1 MVPVNRYRTK
11 RLKQSKKSFLGRSF
25 LISIILNIILLYVF
39 GNMIAFDFIKPMPDK
54 EITLVSLVE
63 IPAPKLPESKKPE
76 ITEKKTIAQ
85 LEVKPKAKPISPEPP
100 KIKEEVTETKVVSKE
115 ELTEGAP
122 KVEIKAPEIE
132 TKPVSTTPPVQT
144 KESLGEDISVSTEY
158 FKQSITSRE
167 EVKGEIFEPGESQL
181 KINLGEREEENIEA
195 TYGTVVNP
203 GEITTLPE
211 VKEKESPFGS
221 RPLSIMIENSEKARP
236 QSGLDKANIVYE
248 VLAEGG
254 ITRFLA
260 IYYDQEAE
268 EVGPVRSA
276 RPYFVSKSLEHQAI
290 YVHVGGSEEA
300 YNFIKEE
307 KIDDINEFVDF
318 EPFWRTKDRTPPHNL
333 YTSTLKLRKEANKL
347 GYIEMIKKQEYQFET
362 DRNER
367 LTGRETDSIVIPY
380 NSIYKISYIYQ
391 PELMKYLRFMND
403 EPHIDAK
410 TKKQLEV
417 DNIIIQFAG
426 TKIID
431 EEGRLAVDF
440 IGKGKGLL
448 FFKGFSEE
456 IIWEK
461 QDLNSRTIFMY
472 KEGNRIALTP
482 GNAWIQIVPS
492 DIKIQY

>member
-1 MVPVNRYRTK
+1 MPINRYRTK
-11 RLKQSKKSFLGRSF
+11 RLKENKRSFFGRSF

-39 GNMIAFDFIKPMPDK
+39 GNMIAFDFTRPLPEK
-54 EITLVSLVE
+54 ELTLVSLVE
-63 IPAPKLPESKKPE
+63 IPAPKQPESKKPE

-85 LEVKPKAKPISPEPP
+85 LEVKPKATPISPEPP
-100 KIKEEVTETKVVSKE
+100 KIKEEVTETKVVTKE

-122 KVEIKAPEIE
+122 KVEVKTPEIE
-132 TKPVSTTPPVQT
+132 TEPVSVIPPTQT
-144 KESLGEDISVSTEY
+144 KESLGEDINVSTEY
-158 FKQSITSRE
+158 FKQTITSRE

-181 KINLGEREEENIEA
+181 KVNLGEKEEENIEA

-221 RPLSIMIENSEKARP
+221 RPLSIMVENSEGARP

-260 IYYDQEAE
+260 IYYDQDTE

-307 KIDDINEFVDF
+307 NIDDINEFVDF
-318 EPFWRTKDRTPPHNL
+318 QPFWRAQDRMPPHNL
-333 YTSTLKLRKEANKL
+333 YTSTTKLRKEANKL
-347 GYIEMIKKQEYQFET
+347 GYIEMIKKQEYQFEI

-367 LTGRETDSIVIPY
+367 LTGRETNSIVIPY
-380 NSIYKISYIYQ
+380 NNTYKVSYRYQ
-391 PELMKYLRFMND
+391 PNSTRYLRFMND
-403 EPHIDAK
+403 EPHIDAR
-410 TKKQLEV
+410 TKEQLAV
-417 DNIIIQFAG
+417 DNIIIQFAD

-431 EEGRLAVDF
+431 KEGRLAVDF

-448 FFKGFSEE
+448 FFKGNSEE

-461 QDLNSRTIFMY
+461 QDLQSRTIFMY

-482 GNAWIQIVPS
+482 GSVWIQIVPL

>member
-1 MVPVNRYRTK
+1 
-11 RLKQSKKSFLGRSF
+11 
-25 LISIILNIILLYVF
+25 
-39 GNMIAFDFIKPMPDK
+39 MIAFDYTRSFPEK
-54 EITLVSLVE
+54 ELILVSLVE
-63 IPAPKLPESKKPE
+63 IPAPKQPESKKPE
-76 ITEKKTIAQ
+76 ITEEKAIAQ
-85 LEVKPKAKPISPEPP
+85 LEVKPKATPVSPEPP

-122 KVEIKAPEIE
+122 KVEVKTPEIE
-132 TKPVSTTPPVQT
+132 TKPVSMVPPVQT

-158 FKQSITSRE
+158 FKQTITSRK

-181 KINLGEREEENIEA
+181 KVNLGEKEEENIEA

-221 RPLSIMIENSEKARP
+221 RPLSIMVENSEGARP

-248 VLAEGG
+248 ALAEGG

-260 IYYDQEAE
+260 IYYDQDAE
-268 EVGPVRSA
+268 EVGPIRSA

-318 EPFWRTKDRTPPHNL
+318 QPFWRSTDRKPPHNL
-333 YTSTLKLRKEANKL
+333 YTSTIKLRKEANKL
-347 GYIEMIKKQEYQFET
+347 GYIEMIKKQEYQFEIS
-362 DRNER
+362 RNEK

-380 NSIYKISYIYQ
+380 NSIYTVSYKYQ
-391 PELMKYLRFMND
+391 PESMKYLRFING

-410 TKKQLEV
+410 TKKQLAV
-417 DNIIIQFAG
+417 DNILIQFAG

-440 IGKGKGLL
+440 VGKGTGLL
-448 FFKGFSEE
+448 FFKGNSTE
-456 IIWEK
+456 ITWEK
-461 QDLNSRTIFMY
+461 PDLRARTLFLD

-482 GNAWIQIVPS
+482 GNVWIQIVPS
-492 DIKIQY
+492 DLTVKY

>member
-1 MVPVNRYRTK
+1 VPINRYRTK
-11 RLKQSKKSFLGRSF
+11 RLKQNKKSFLGRSF
-25 LISIILNIILLYVF
+25 LISIILNIILLYAF
-39 GNMIAFDFIKPMPDK
+39 GNMIAFDFTRPLPEK

-76 ITEKKTIAQ
+76 ITEKKAIAQ
-85 LEVKPKAKPISPEPP
+85 LEVKPKAKPVSPEPP

-115 ELTEGAP
+115 EFTEGAP
-122 KVEIKAPEIE
+122 KVEVKIPEIE
-132 TKPVSTTPPVQT
+132 TEPVSTIPPTQI
-144 KESLGEDISVSTEY
+144 KESLGENISVSTEY
-158 FKQSITSRE
+158 FKQTITSRK

-181 KINLGEREEENIEA
+181 KVNLGKKEEENIEA

-221 RPLSIMIENSEKARP
+221 RPLSIMVENSEGARP

-260 IYYDQEAE
+260 IYYDQDAE
-268 EVGPVRSA
+268 EVGPIRSA

-290 YVHVGGSEEA
+290 YAHAGGSEEA

-318 EPFWRTKDRTPPHNL
+318 QPFWRSIDRKPPHNL
-333 YTSTLKLRKEANKL
+333 YTSTIKLRKEANKL
-347 GYIEMIKKQEYQFET
+347 GYIEMIKKQEYQFEI

-367 LTGRETDSIVIPY
+367 LTGGETDTIVIPY
-380 NSIYKISYIYQ
+380 NNIYKITYKYQ
-391 PELMKYLRFMND
+391 PESMKYLRFMND

-410 TKKQLEV
+410 TKEQLAV

-426 TKIID
+426 SKVID
-431 EEGRLAVDF
+431 EEGRLAIDF

-448 FFKGFSEE
+448 FFKGSAEE

-461 QDLNSRTIFMY
+461 QDLTSKTIFMY
-472 KEGNRIALTP
+472 KEGDRIALTP
-482 GNAWIQIVPS
+482 GNVWIQIVS
-492 DIKIQY
+492 ADLTIQY